1 MPYHLAIAS
10 TLENLINDGQVPIIL
25 SVHSFTPNFRGVKRP
40 WSAAV
45 LWDKDE
51 GWLNIYSARFQKVK
65 N

>member
-10 TLENLINDGQVPIIL
+10 TLENLINGQVPIIL
-25 SVHSFTPNFRGVKRP
+25 SVHSFTPNLEVKRP

-51 GWLNIYSARFQKVK
+51 GLAKHLLKHFQNLK